1 MDYIYKSSADKTE
14 EFFESSLRPKKL
26 SEFIGQQK
34 IKENLKVYIQAAL
47 KRKEPLDHCLFYA
60 PPGLGKTTLAH
71 IIANEMGSNIK
82 VTSGPVLTRPG
93 DLASILTTELSDGDV
108 LFIDEIHRLNVSV
121 EEAIYPVM
129 EDFNFYI
136 NTGKGPGSTT
146 LKIKIPKITIVGAT
160 TRSGLLTSPL
170 RDRFGIVV
178 NLNFYEIDEIVQIIK
193 RSALI
198 LKVKITDDGAFEIAK
213 RSRGTPRIANRLLKR
228 VRDFA
233 EVKSD
238 GTVNSDIAVDAMNA
252 MEIDNEGLDKIDRIL
267 LKTVAEKFNGGPVG
281 VENIAVA
288 ISEEIDTVTD
298 VIEPYLI
305 KAGFIKRTPRGR
317 VLTPKSWQHLG
328 IEPQKN
334 TNENNFLF

>member
-1 MDYIYKSSADKTE
+1 MEYIYKNTSEKDE
-14 EFFESSLRPKKL
+14 ESFEYSLRPKRL
-26 SEFIGQQK
+26 SEFIGQEK
-34 IKENLKVYIQAAL
+34 LKNNLKIYIEAAL

-71 IIANEMGSNIK
+71 IIANEMNSNIK

-108 LFIDEIHRLNVSV
+108 LFIDEIHRLNVNV

-129 EDFNFYI
+129 EDFTFYI

-146 LKIKIPKITIVGAT
+146 LKIKIPRITIIGAT

-170 RDRFGIVV
+170 RDRFGIVL
-178 NLNFYEIDEIVQIIK
+178 NLNFYELDEIIQIIK
-193 RSALI
+193 RSSSI
-198 LKVKITDDGAFEIAK
+198 LKVKITEDGAFEIAK

-233 EVKSD
+233 DVKSD
-238 GTVNSDIAVDAMNA
+238 GVITSDIVLQAMSS
-252 MEIDNEGLDKIDRIL
+252 MEIDGEGLDKIDRIL
-267 LKTVAEKFNGGPVG
+267 LKTIAEKFDGGPVG
-281 VENIAVA
+281 VENIAVS

-317 VLTPKSWQHLG
+317 VLTQKSWDHLG
-328 IEPQKN
+328 IKPKKDVN
-334 TNENNFLF
+334 NNFLF

>member
-1 MDYIYKSSADKTE
+1 MDYIYKNALDKTE
-14 EFFESSLRPKKL
+14 ERFEYSLRPKTL
-26 SEFIGQQK
+26 SEFIGQEK
-34 IKENLKVYIQAAL
+34 IKENLRIYIQAAI

-71 IIANEMGSNIK
+71 IIANEMGANIK
-82 VTSGPVLTRPG
+82 VTSGPVLTRPA
-93 DLASILTTELSDGDV
+93 DLASILTAELSDGDV

-136 NTGKGPGSTT
+136 NTGKGTGSTT
-146 LKIKIPKITIVGAT
+146 LKIRVPQITIIGAT

-178 NLNFYEIDEIVQIIK
+178 NLNFYEIDEIVRIIK
-193 RSALI
+193 RSASI
-198 LKVKITDDGAFEIAK
+198 LKVSITDEGAFEIAK

-233 EVKSD
+233 DVKWD
-238 GTVNSDIAVDAMNA
+238 GTITDRIAIEAMNA
-252 MEIDNEGLDKIDRIL
+252 MEIDDEGLDKIDRIL
-267 LKTVAEKFNGGPVG
+267 LRTIAEKFNGGPVG
-281 VENIAVA
+281 VDNIAVA

-317 VLTPKSWQHLG
+317 VLTPKSWKHLG
-328 IEPQKN
+328 IPPHK
-334 TNENNFLF
+334 TNEDDLLF